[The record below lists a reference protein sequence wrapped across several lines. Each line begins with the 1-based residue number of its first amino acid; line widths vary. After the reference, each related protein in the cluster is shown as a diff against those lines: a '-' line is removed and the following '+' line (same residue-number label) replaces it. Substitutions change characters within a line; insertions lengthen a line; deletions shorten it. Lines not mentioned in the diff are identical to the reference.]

1 MTGDDLAT
9 WVEAK
14 LRGVPEELAD
24 EIRLLVLQDGPAA
37 GRSRVAEALANAA
50 LRGLDGVV
58 AREGDRGTA
67 LRLLAADAALTYAFQ
82 AAAELG
88 EDVSAL
94 AERVGL
100 GGELVQQVAHFA
112 VGQGVLA
119 VDRDGWTTHRS
130 ESAQAVQAGEGFVV
144 KQHQAPTH

>member
-1 MTGDDLAT
+1 MAKEQTP
-9 WVEAK
+9 VEAFLEPLAK
-14 LRGVPEELAD
+14 LARKHRDIEG
-24 EIRLLVLQDGPAA
+24 LVFWGGDGWDPSPSEALE
-37 GRSRVAEALANAA
+37 AEALANAA
-50 LRGLDGVV
+50 LRGLDEVV

-100 GGELVQQVAHFA
+100 GGEL
-112 VGQGVLA
+112 G
-119 VDRDGWTTHRS
+119 RRIRS
-130 ESAQAVQAGEGFVV
+130 AGASVVSARE
-144 KQHQAPTH
+144 PE

>member
-50 LRGLDGVV
+50 LRGLDEVV

-100 GGELVQQVAHFA
+100 GGEL
-112 VGQGVLA
+112 G
-119 VDRDGWTTHRS
+119 RRIRS
-130 ESAQAVQAGEGFVV
+130 AGASVVSARE
-144 KQHQAPTH
+144 PE